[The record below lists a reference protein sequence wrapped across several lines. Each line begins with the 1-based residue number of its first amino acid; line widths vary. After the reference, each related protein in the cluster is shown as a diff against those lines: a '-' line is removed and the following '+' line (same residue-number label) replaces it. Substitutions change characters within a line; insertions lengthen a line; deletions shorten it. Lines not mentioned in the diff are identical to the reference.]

1 MNLDQPGMELFA
13 NLVFVWILSNY
24 FPAGDLD
31 APGRHGRLLA
41 GLRIAAVLFGSW
53 GVSGWGTG
61 WMVGLPLG
69 AATAILLSARSRI
82 DKRYLA
88 ELELFN
94 LVALTGTA
102 LAVRHSS
109 LALHPLIRIPAMVN
123 EIPAILLTTAI
134 ICYSLRGGNYIVRGL
149 LEKGALIPMQAA
161 PGAGPDYHQVRHGRL
176 IGYLERI
183 VIIIAIAAGSF
194 EALGFLVAAKGLIRA
209 KEFDDRRFA
218 EYFLVGSLSSALVAL
233 VAGMIIRALARGVAP
248 GGLTALFR

>member
-1 MNLDQPGMELFA
+1 MNLEGAGMELFA

-31 APGRHGRLLA
+31 ASGRHGRLIA
-41 GLRIAAVLFGSW
+41 GLRIAVVSLGSW

-61 WMVGLPLG
+61 WMVGIPLG
-69 AATAILLSARSRI
+69 AATASLLFARSRI
-82 DKRYLA
+82 DKRYFA

-109 LALHPLIRIPAMVN
+109 LVFHPLIRIPARVN
-123 EIPAILLTTAI
+123 ETPAILLTAAI
-134 ICYSLRGGNYIVRGL
+134 ICYSLRGGSYIVRGL
-149 LEKGALIPMQAA
+149 LEKGALMPMQAA
-161 PGAGPDYHQVRHGRL
+161 AGAGSDYQVRHGRL

-218 EYFLVGSLSSALVAL
+218 EYFLVGSLCSALVAL
-233 VAGMIIRALARGVAP
+233 VAGMMIRALARGVAP